1 MEYIPGSYNDINII
15 ESAGNPNYMNI
26 ANSTLYEF
34 YMRYLLQKVFSIFE
48 WDLPETWAKEYLQY
62 CLAVYGYVAVMEWPE
77 LGVIYQHGR
86 VFGHD
91 MYYQPS
97 HILVTNPFIEN
108 RFTGNYAVIT
118 EYRNNRIELPEASG
132 PVIGEC
138 MLLKLTPNYCGIL
151 DIINTFAIEMTL
163 VHMGIDV
170 NILQSKDP
178 KIFAAGNDAA
188 AKAFKKAM
196 DDVLSGETQVI
207 MHKSLFNDDGTPNF
221 YEFNK
226 DLHSS
231 YIGDKLL
238 DALRTIENR
247 FDSMIG
253 ISNTNI
259 SKRANMTVAEVT
271 ANEDEVNALPV
282 VWSDCLKRSIDLI
295 KRRYNIELDIKLKG
309 VNNEKGNIDDIGP
322 VSVGSDDI

>member
-1 MEYIPGSYNDINII
+1 MEYIPANYNDINVI
-15 ESAGNPNYMNI
+15 ESTGNPNYMNI
-26 ANSTLYEF
+26 ANSTLYNF
-34 YMRYLLQKVFSIFE
+34 YMRYLLQKVFSVFD
-48 WDLPETWAKEYLQY
+48 WDLPDIWAKEYLQF
-62 CLAVYGYVAVMEWPE
+62 CLVTYGYVAVMEWPE
-77 LGVIYQHGR
+77 LGVIYQRGK

-97 HILVTNPFIEN
+97 HILVSNPFIN
-108 RFTGNYAVIT
+108 DRYTGNYAVIT
-118 EYRNNRIELPEASG
+118 EYRNNRIELPENDG

-138 MLLKLTPNYCGIL
+138 MLLKMTPDYHGIL

-163 VHMGIDV
+163 IHMGIDV

-178 KIFAAGNDAA
+178 KVFAAGTDAA

-207 MHKSLFNDDGTPNF
+207 MHKSLFNEDGSPNF

-226 DLHSS
+226 NLLST

-238 DALRTIENR
+238 DALRTVENR

-295 KRRYNIELDIKLKG
+295 KNRYNIDLNISLKG
-309 VNNEKGNIDDIGP
+309 VNNEKGNSNDIGP
-322 VSVGSDDI
+322 VSVGPDNI